1 MLSKARTLGL
11 RGIDGYE
18 VSVEVD
24 VSAGMPTFAVVG
36 LPDDAVRESRDRV
49 TAALRNSGFDFPLKR
64 ITVNLAPAEI
74 KKSGSHFDLPIALG
88 LLAASGQLSG
98 KAAAMA
104 EKSIFL
110 GELSLDGFLRPVAGV
125 LPMLSSLGGGET
137 AFVPEQNSAE
147 AAVSGATCYYASSLR
162 AVVDSLE
169 EKIPAAPC
177 VDSGVAQQP
186 PALPHGDFSEVKG
199 QPLAK
204 RALEIAA
211 AGGHNVLLV
220 GPPGTGKSML
230 AKRFAGILPPLTS
243 AEALE
248 VTRIYSVCGMLGAN
262 RLISWRPFRNPHHT
276 ISDIALI
283 GGNVPPK
290 PGEVS
295 LAHNGVL
302 FLDELAEFSRSTLEV
317 LRQPMEDFTVAISR
331 ARERVVFPARFTLI
345 AATNPCPCGYRGH
358 PEKTCSCTHLQVK
371 RYLSRMSGPLLDR
384 IDLAVWLSPV
394 KYTEWRGPASGETSA
409 QVRERVLKA
418 RQTQKQRFAGSST
431 TANAFMTPKEI
442 GRFCALKDD
451 SAAILEAAM
460 KKLGLSARSLDKILK
475 TARTIAD
482 LEDAQEIS
490 KTHIMEVIQYR
501 AIDRTGLAEA

>member
-1 MLSKARTLGL
+1 MLAKTRTLGL

-49 TAALRNSGFDFPLKR
+49 TAALRNCGYDFPLKR
-64 ITVNLAPAEI
+64 VTVNLAPAEV

-88 LLAASGQLSG
+88 VLAASGQMSEE
-98 KAAAMA
+98 AAAQA
-104 EKSIFL
+104 AGNYFV
-110 GELSLDGFLRPVAGV
+110 GELALDGFLRPVAGV
-125 LPMLSSLGGGET
+125 LPMLSSVARGDK
-137 AFVPEQNSAE
+137 AFVPEQNSGE
-147 AAVSGATCYYASSLR
+147 ASVSGTEAYCATSLR
-162 AVVDSLE
+162 AVVDTLE
-169 EKIPAAPC
+169 GKTQAVPC
-177 VDSGVAQQP
+177 VDSQTTDGTSQNP
-186 PALPHGDFSEVKG
+186 GIDFSEVKG

-230 AKRFAGILPPLTS
+230 AKRFAGILPPLTTQ
-243 AEALE
+243 EALE
-248 VTRIYSVCGMLGAN
+248 VTRIYSVCGMLGTH

-302 FLDELAEFSRSTLEV
+302 FLDELAEFPRTTLEV
-317 LRQPMEDFTVAISR
+317 LRQPLEDFSVAISR
-331 ARERVVFPARFTLI
+331 AKERVIFPARFTLI

-358 PEKTCSCTHLQVK
+358 PDRTCSCTPLQVK

-384 IDLAVWLSPV
+384 IDMAVWLSPV
-394 KYTEWRGPASGETSA
+394 KYQEWRGPAAGETSA
-409 QVRERVLKA
+409 QIRDRVLRA
-418 RQTQKQRFAGSST
+418 RRIQRERFAGSAT

-442 GRFCALKDD
+442 GHFCALDED
-451 SAAILEAAM
+451 SPPILEAGM
-460 KKLGLSARSLDKILK
+460 KRLGLSARSLDKILK

-482 LEDAQEIS
+482 LEGKATIS
-490 KTHIMEVIQYR
+490 KTHIMEVMQYR
-501 AIDRTGLAEA
+501 AVDRTTLIEA